1 MNKTTS
7 SFANIR
13 HNCFTLIGNYRII
26 NAYNLCCCVQMPS
39 ATSEWNA
46 VAEDFLRLW
55 NMPNCLGAIDGKL
68 VHIQRPIKCGGQYFN
83 YKRSFSVNM
92 MAVVDAKY
100 RFLYVAVGAQGSA
113 NDASVFSE
121 SKFGEALYSSS
132 NPLSLPP
139 AKIIPNTDIKT
150 PSFFVADEAYPLK
163 TFVMKP
169 FSARGLSPSERI
181 FNYRLSRARRVVE
194 NAFGILTNRFR
205 ILRGQMQLQPETA
218 CAVVLACC
226 ALHNFLRNNSCA
238 YADYEDESS
247 DGEVQQKTIIDTVRH
262 EPRSTGVGYNSQA
275 KTIRGALAAYFVGP
289 GQISC
294 QWKHANVKCD

>member
-1 MNKTTS
+1 MQTLHSSFIAPFLFLSTVATVICYCGRVFCVRWNVFNSAVLTTFTFSNGVGLIIWYLLKMNKTTS

-55 NMPNCLGAIDGKL
+55 NMPNCLGAIYGKL

-113 NDASVFSE
+113 NGASVFSE

-139 AKIIPNTDIKT
+139 AKIIPNTDI
-150 PSFFVADEAYPLK
+150 
-163 TFVMKP
+163 
-169 FSARGLSPSERI
+169 
-181 FNYRLSRARRVVE
+181 
-194 NAFGILTNRFR
+194 
-205 ILRGQMQLQPETA
+205 
-218 CAVVLACC
+218 
-226 ALHNFLRNNSCA
+226 
-238 YADYEDESS
+238 
-247 DGEVQQKTIIDTVRH
+247 
-262 EPRSTGVGYNSQA
+262 
-275 KTIRGALAAYFVGP
+275 
-289 GQISC
+289 
-294 QWKHANVKCD
+294 